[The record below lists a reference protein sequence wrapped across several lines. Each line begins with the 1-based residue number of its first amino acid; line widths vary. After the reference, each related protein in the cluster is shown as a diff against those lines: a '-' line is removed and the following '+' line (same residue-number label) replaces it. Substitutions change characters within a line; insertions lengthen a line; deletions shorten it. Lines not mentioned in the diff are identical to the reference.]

1 MEPPSEQV
9 FHLRDKL
16 FSSLS
21 EVTPDAPDWETYRAW
36 HLIGHIRANLENKP
50 LGSFKEEVLAA
61 REVRDSLADRAPQ
74 QDLLSPSI
82 EAAKILHDHDLDG
95 RSIEGMNLRTRR
107 NWVRGIVGI
116 FLMALAAPITIP
128 STGIQAFFAWYMG
141 DRTDEGIDARTT
153 YHFLAGMF
161 SPILFWI
168 PMAIAASMLAIPP
181 SVESLPT
188 NLALAVGS
196 VILIH
201 ITNLSLIHI

>member
-1 MEPPSEQV
+1 M
-9 FHLRDKL
+9 
-16 FSSLS
+16 
-21 EVTPDAPDWETYRAW
+21 
-36 HLIGHIRANLENKP
+36 
-50 LGSFKEEVLAA
+50 
-61 REVRDSLADRAPQ
+61 
-74 QDLLSPSI
+74 LSPSI

-181 SVESLPT
+181 SVESLPI
-188 NLALAVGS
+188 NLALAVGI

-201 ITNLSLIHI
+201 ITNLVFLLGYDFWIDFSDSTKSARLASSEQGKRLHELMHDVRTNLNLL